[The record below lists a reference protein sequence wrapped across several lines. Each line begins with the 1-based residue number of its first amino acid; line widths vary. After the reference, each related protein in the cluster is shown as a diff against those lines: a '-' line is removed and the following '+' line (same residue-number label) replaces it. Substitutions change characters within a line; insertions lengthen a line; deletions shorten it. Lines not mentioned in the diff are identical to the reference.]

1 MSALKLA
8 VLRQIAY
15 SHSVR
20 GFIRDILKALIP
32 GKWIDRVIA
41 SSDAAFDAKLDAAR
55 PREKTAA
62 HAKPENGI
70 ISAVKKNTSAAVSI
84 APAIACGMAAPLRSD
99 ASPETF

>member
-32 GKWIDRVIA
+32 GKWIDRVIDSSGAA
-41 SSDAAFDAKLDAAR
+41 SL
-55 PREKTAA
+55 
-62 HAKPENGI
+62 
-70 ISAVKKNTSAAVSI
+70 
-84 APAIACGMAAPLRSD
+84 PLRRRDFALLELESK
-99 ASPETF
+99 